1 MKETSDLDAELL
13 ISEEDEE
20 HSQASNGPW
29 SPHGH
34 NNAGHHAQVQTER
47 NEHQGHSDLETS
59 SGANSKT
66 NTAAADKRSRL
77 DRIFGRKAS
86 VASSRTTV
94 TVEQRPDPSYSA
106 RNLHAP
112 TTESSI
118 VIPGRAPSTH
128 RTNDLAAKAASNSSA
143 MDLSE
148 LKYLP
153 VEEDDDDE
161 SVVKAVD
168 RCTEAA
174 QPSLQDTGKEVKL
187 HPTRAKTFA
196 LPKSLRNLKRRI
208 ASLRAKGTDLD
219 AEKRERDDR
228 QRRRDGGLGEGIGEE
243 KKKFT
248 LIRLLP
254 WKSSKRTA
262 AVDVSVPVA

>member
-20 HSQASNGPW
+20 HSRANNAPW

-34 NNAGHHAQVQTER
+34 SNVSLHGQGKTEK
-47 NEHQGHSDLETS
+47 NGHQGQSAGTS
-59 SGANSKT
+59 GGPNSKT
-66 NTAAADKRSRL
+66 STTAADKRSRL
-77 DRIFGRKAS
+77 DRIFGRKPS
-86 VASSRTTV
+86 VASSRTTA
-94 TVEQRPDPSYSA
+94 TAERRPNPSQSA
-106 RNLHAP
+106 HSLHAP
-112 TTESSI
+112 TAGSSM
-118 VIPGRAPSTH
+118 VVPGRVPSAQ
-128 RTNDLAAKAASNSSA
+128 RTNDLAATTASNSST

-161 SVVKAVD
+161 PVVRAVD
-168 RCTEAA
+168 RNAEGI
-174 QPSLQDTGKEVKL
+174 QPSFQDTGKEVKL

-219 AEKRERDDR
+219 AEKRERDGR
-228 QRRRDGGLGEGIGEE
+228 ERRRNGGPGEAAGEE

-254 WKSSKRTA
+254 WKSSKRMA
-262 AVDVSVPVA
+262 AVDVSVPTA